1 MRVGEMHSMRRTFGP
16 IMNGTDRETRVKP
29 SNDMSG
35 IPQETIDR
43 VLDST
48 NIVELIGSFVALKKI
63 GQNFQGL
70 CPFHDDKTPSLSVSP
85 EKKIFRCFGC
95 GTSGNAITF
104 LRRHKNL
111 PFPEAVRF
119 LAGKARIPMDTEED
133 RERELFLFC
142 LAKAQEEFT
151 IQLRSGTYRSAVNYL
166 TERGINQQIQEE
178 FALGYAGSVKDL
190 IAALKKSGI
199 KDKNIPISVG
209 ILKEKEQGV
218 TCPFMGRII
227 FPLFDQKGA
236 TVGFGGRAIDPSSQ
250 AKYINSPDSA
260 IFNKRKLLF
269 GLKQLRI
276 PNATVF
282 VVEGYFDVLTLHQ
295 AGFKNTI
302 GLLGTE
308 LSPEQ
313 MRALEN
319 LARNAILIFDGD
331 PGGQAALLRCLKVP
345 RHNLIVKAVIP
356 PEGDPDEIVREGR
369 TAELEALIEK
379 AKPLREAAIE
389 IISQRKEKESI
400 EHLTQEVA
408 RLGTEIPDALEASL
422 FAQETAEALGL
433 PSWVL
438 QEKVQARREKK
449 EKMAERKKQLE
460 KFLVNELV
468 AKPDLFPR
476 DKLESIIDLFDE
488 GEDKKTLLTRILK
501 HA

>member
-1 MRVGEMHSMRRTFGP
+1 
-16 IMNGTDRETRVKP
+16 
-29 SNDMSG
+29 
-35 IPQETIDR
+35 
-43 VLDST
+43 
-48 NIVELIGSFVALKKI
+48 
-63 GQNFQGL
+63 
-70 CPFHDDKTPSLSVSP
+70 
-85 EKKIFRCFGC
+85 
-95 GTSGNAITF
+95 
-104 LRRHKNL
+104 
-111 PFPEAVRF
+111 
-119 LAGKARIPMDTEED
+119 
-133 RERELFLFC
+133 
-142 LAKAQEEFT
+142 
-151 IQLRSGTYRSAVNYL
+151 
-166 TERGINQQIQEE
+166 
-178 FALGYAGSVKDL
+178 
-190 IAALKKSGI
+190 
-199 KDKNIPISVG
+199 
-209 ILKEKEQGV
+209 
-218 TCPFMGRII
+218 
-227 FPLFDQKGA
+227 
-236 TVGFGGRAIDPSSQ
+236 
-250 AKYINSPDSA
+250 
-260 IFNKRKLLF
+260 
-269 GLKQLRI
+269 
-276 PNATVF
+276 
-282 VVEGYFDVLTLHQ
+282 LTLHQ
-295 AGFKNTI
+295 AGFKNTV
-302 GLLGTE
+302 GVLGTE

-345 RHNLIVKAVIP
+345 RHNLIVKAVIL

-379 AKPLREAAIE
+379 AKSLREAAIE